1 VPGGVWLLVVSK
13 SALALKFAD
22 SADSA
27 STHRAAWSGRQ
38 KRSASSDGMRG
49 AFQHSQHPTSI
60 PALEHYGVQVEGDS
74 DEQHDVAVHGVIMEK
89 VRDRQHDRNDTGQPV
104 YAF

>member
-1 VPGGVWLLVVSK
+1 MR
-13 SALALKFAD
+13 
-22 SADSA
+22 
-27 STHRAAWSGRQ
+27 RA
-38 KRSASSDGMRG
+38 
-49 AFQHSQHPTSI
+49 FHHSPHATSI

-104 YAF
+104 YGFSGVHFFQQSIAISAAASQMEIRVNPA